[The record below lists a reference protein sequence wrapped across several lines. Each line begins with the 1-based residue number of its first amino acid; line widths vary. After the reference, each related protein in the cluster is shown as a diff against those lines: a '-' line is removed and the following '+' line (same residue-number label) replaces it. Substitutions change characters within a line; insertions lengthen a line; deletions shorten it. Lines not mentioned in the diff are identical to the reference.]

1 MMEFASLISFNVKMM
16 PSGQAWLFLSTV
28 VVGMVIGLFYDIFRI
43 TRKVAPHSTLAVH
56 FEDAVFWVLATG
68 GMFYF
73 MLHRNYGEIRPFA
86 LIGATCGVVLYFAT
100 VSRLVLKVSVTVI
113 NFVKRVIAAAVRII
127 TLPVRFLFNLFAP
140 PVKKFLLKRRKSL
153 RTVAGYSKLKLKK
166 YARNWKILRKKT

>member
-1 MMEFASLISFNVKMM
+1 MIL
-16 PSGQAWLFLSTV
+16 SGQAWLFLSTV
-28 VVGMVIGLFYDIFRI
+28 VVGMAIGLFYDIFRI
-43 TRKVAPHSTLAVH
+43 TRKVAPHSSFAVH

-86 LIGATCGVVLYFAT
+86 LMGATCGVALYFAT

-127 TLPVRFLFNLFAP
+127 TLPIRFIFNLFAP
-140 PVKKFLLKRRKSL
+140 PIKKFLLKRRKNL
-153 RTVAGYSKLKLKK
+153 RTIARYGKIHMKK
-166 YARNWKILRKKT
+166 HARNWKILRKKV